1 MAVTNFDALRCSKCG
16 QTDPEEDFLLCDGC
30 VRGFHAHCLNQDMPD
45 SRFWFCPICAGT
57 TIKGCLIKALESA
70 GHIGLTAAELN
81 AQVLLMRT
89 SDSDEPCLSP
99 EIVAMHNKTTVT
111 ERSRLCRGAMG
122 RLEDGRPLVEK
133 VPPSPTSL
141 ARFRLAPEYP
151 SLALLS
157 ALPVEAPQ
165 LQPEVIDLLSDSQDS
180 EAASE
185 SAEVDMNGA
194 GFDPEVA
201 TESPEGAEAGSAEAR
216 PDSKEA
222 RSVSPNAGPDSTDT
236 RIDSAHPG
244 DFEAKCSL
252 QTDMVLHQ
260 TPASKTAAAL
270 HATAAAAAQQST
282 SMIELWP
289 CSASDPLPLGPAATR
304 GIPDFPL
311 PTLPKPP
318 TLPEEFSTVCP
329 AASLPASPAASLAL
343 FPAAPP
349 AAPPFALPPPALA
362 PSSAAPP
369 LASSAA
375 TLATPP
381 RSLSADS
388 PPVTKGSAD
397 PGSASLK
404 QQPSEAIVQ
413 ASVPVKSQ
421 GTLLGV
427 DNLMAMSPTAP
438 SGRGCH
444 SRAPLSLRLSPVS
457 DLCSR
462 LNDEEAEHQMSYLL
476 QQQTAAA
483 HLQQLAM
490 DMLLLFVKIR
500 MHTCKTRADSEL
512 IIPDSLEQS
521 SQGHQSQQPEQEDDH
536 DTMQEGF
543 CYVVGTHALACQ
555 VTALLPDIAANSG
568 INSSSKQIQCQH
580 ERDKNV
586 IDDCILCGAGAETLL
601 QEEVLAPLQ
610 HDLHQ
615 AEAALQ
621 TGIKGDGSSEG
632 DACES
637 STQQGTSSLSAEAH
651 AAGLCKAVPE
661 ASQRQDWGSSESD
674 MAASAELLQV
684 RRSGNKRKRQDDR
697 ADHKLQAPCKRRQGA
712 DGLPWSQFCR
722 NLASNICFI
731 VLAVWLGFDILD

>member
-1 MAVTNFDALRCSKCG
+1 
-16 QTDPEEDFLLCDGC
+16 
-30 VRGFHAHCLNQDMPD
+30 
-45 SRFWFCPICAGT
+45 
-57 TIKGCLIKALESA
+57 
-70 GHIGLTAAELN
+70 
-81 AQVLLMRT
+81 
-89 SDSDEPCLSP
+89 
-99 EIVAMHNKTTVT
+99 
-111 ERSRLCRGAMG
+111 
-122 RLEDGRPLVEK
+122 
-133 VPPSPTSL
+133 
-141 ARFRLAPEYP
+141 
-151 SLALLS
+151 
-157 ALPVEAPQ
+157 
-165 LQPEVIDLLSDSQDS
+165 
-180 EAASE
+180 
-185 SAEVDMNGA
+185 
-194 GFDPEVA
+194 
-201 TESPEGAEAGSAEAR
+201 
-216 PDSKEA
+216 
-222 RSVSPNAGPDSTDT
+222 
-236 RIDSAHPG
+236 
-244 DFEAKCSL
+244 
-252 QTDMVLHQ
+252 
-260 TPASKTAAAL
+260 
-270 HATAAAAAQQST
+270 
-282 SMIELWP
+282 
-289 CSASDPLPLGPAATR
+289 
-304 GIPDFPL
+304 
-311 PTLPKPP
+311 
-318 TLPEEFSTVCP
+318 
-329 AASLPASPAASLAL
+329 
-343 FPAAPP
+343 
-349 AAPPFALPPPALA
+349 
-362 PSSAAPP
+362 
-369 LASSAA
+369 
-375 TLATPP
+375 
-381 RSLSADS
+381 
-388 PPVTKGSAD
+388 
-397 PGSASLK
+397 
-404 QQPSEAIVQ
+404 
-413 ASVPVKSQ
+413 
-421 GTLLGV
+421 
-427 DNLMAMSPTAP
+427 
-438 SGRGCH
+438 
-444 SRAPLSLRLSPVS
+444 
-457 DLCSR
+457 
-462 LNDEEAEHQMSYLL
+462 MSYLL